1 MYIQKGYLI
10 TMDYR
15 TKWARFEASSM
26 REKLA
31 IFKRLYGCSGEHLNA
46 VLLGELVKV
55 RLQEIQF
62 GELTPAEEAR
72 LEAVCSHRD
81 YTPPHRG
88 EILRRTYRGR
98 LYEVE
103 RMENGG
109 FRYGT
114 KVYRSLTA
122 VAREITGSA
131 TNGLRFFNVSSATE
145 QAR

>member
-1 MYIQKGYLI
+1 M

-72 LEAVCSHRD
+72 LEAVCSLRD
-81 YTPPHRG
+81 YPPPHRG

-98 LYEVE
+98 LYEVSGW
-103 RMENGG
+103 RTAAFAMA
-109 FRYGT
+109 R
-114 KVYRSLTA
+114 RSTEASRRWLVRLRAVRPTA
-122 VAREITGSA
+122 FAFSTSLQQRSKRDE
-131 TNGLRFFNVSSATE
+131 
-145 QAR
+145 

>member
-1 MYIQKGYLI
+1 M

-15 TKWARFEASSM
+15 TKWARFEAGSK

-31 IFKRLYGCSGEHLNA
+31 FFTRLYGCSGEHLNV

-72 LEAVCSHRD
+72 LEAACSHRNV
-81 YTPPHRG
+81 TPLRRAPV
-88 EILRRTYRGR
+88 LRRTYRGR

-103 RMENGG
+103 RMEDGG

-114 KVYRSLTA
+114 KVYRSLSA

-131 TNGLRFFNVSSATE
+131 TNGLRFFNVSSATG